1 MAESPRELMNDL
13 KSTGRQAVD
22 TGKSLYGDVKS
33 DVKSQINDAKSELR
47 KEWGERYET
56 IKHRAQDAW
65 ETSEDF
71 VKDHPIATVLGAC
84 AVGFVAG
91 MIARRRH

>member
-1 MAESPRELMNDL
+1 MAESPRELMNDI

-22 TGKSLYGDVKS
+22 TGKNLYGE
-33 DVKSQINDAKSELR
+33 AKSELKSQLSDKR
-47 KEWGERYET
+47 SELRSEWNDRFET
-56 IKHRAQDAW
+56 IKHKAQDAY

-71 VKDHPIATVLGAC
+71 VKDHPIATVLGAA

-91 MIARRRH
+91 MISRRRH